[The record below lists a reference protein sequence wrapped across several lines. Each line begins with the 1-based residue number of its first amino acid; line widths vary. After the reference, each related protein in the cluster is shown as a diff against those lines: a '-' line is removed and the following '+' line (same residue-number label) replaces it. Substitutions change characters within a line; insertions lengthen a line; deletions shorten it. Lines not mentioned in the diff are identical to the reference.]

1 MISASF
7 LPVIGGVQFQVK
19 YLAEAIAEE
28 GVELFLL
35 SYSDGQ
41 RFLDKK
47 SNGFPEFIHLKNNK
61 PISGMLELYRFVKKN
76 SPDIIHIH
84 SAELQAF
91 QIAFLKLLG
100 LIRQPFIITSYG
112 VDIMTSP
119 EIGYGFRLRP
129 FLNLIIRFILEKS
142 ARHVIVGKSMNRFA
156 LEAGSAPDKIIEIN
170 NAVPLIK
177 KEISKEKVAQILEKF
192 KINSEG
198 PVLFSLS
205 GLRPLKGLEYLVR
218 AMPKIIRE
226 FPKAKLILV
235 GKSGEYEK
243 YIRSI
248 VNSLGIEKNVEFV
261 GFIDDED
268 EKIVLLRRADIFCKP
283 SILEACSI
291 AILEALREGRV
302 VVASVPGGIDI
313 ITDNK
318 NGLLVQVKNSEDFAD
333 KVIKVLKDK
342 NLRIKIETEAREHVK
357 NFDIKKI
364 ASQYVSL
371 YKNID
376 YENSHTI

>member
-1 MISASF
+1 M
-7 LPVIGGVQFQVK
+7 
-19 YLAEAIAEE
+19 
-28 GVELFLL
+28 
-35 SYSDGQ
+35 
-41 RFLDKK
+41 
-47 SNGFPEFIHLKNNK
+47 
-61 PISGMLELYRFVKKN
+61 
-76 SPDIIHIH
+76 
-84 SAELQAF
+84 
-91 QIAFLKLLG
+91 
-100 LIRQPFIITSYG
+100 
-112 VDIMTSP
+112 
-119 EIGYGFRLRP
+119 
-129 FLNLIIRFILEKS
+129 
-142 ARHVIVGKSMNRFA
+142 
-156 LEAGSAPDKIIEIN
+156 
-170 NAVPLIK
+170 PLIK
-177 KEISKEKVAQILEKF
+177 KEINREKVTQILEKF
-192 KINSEG
+192 KINSEW

-205 GLRPLKGLEYLVR
+205 GLRPLKGLEYLVK
-218 AMPKIIRE
+218 AMPKIIGE
-226 FPKAKLILV
+226 FPRAKLILV

-243 YIRSI
+243 YIRSV

-261 GFIDDED
+261 GFIDNED
-268 EKIVLLRRADIFCKP
+268 EKITLLRRADIFCKP

-302 VVASVPGGIDI
+302 VVSSVPGGIDI

-376 YENSHTI
+376 YENSHTV